1 MKKRLKVLLFT
12 AGFSK
17 LSTTERLRLKDVL
30 EDVFKASVVVLED
43 GVLSAHVQWPFL
55 LNGILETAVSKP
67 TNGLHEKDTQNGL
80 SQS

>member
-1 MKKRLKVLLFT
+1 MKKRLNVFLFT
-12 AGFSK
+12 ARFSK

-30 EDVFKASVVVLED
+30 EDVFKASVVGLED

-67 TNGLHEKDTQNGL
+67 TNGLHEKDTQNRL